1 MRSIIP
7 LFAFAF
13 AASAPVIAAE
23 YVSVPSFRSVQLR
36 GGGGVTLKPGSAQR
50 VTILEGSSQITRI
63 YVARDGQLRIDACD
77 GHCPRNYHLR
87 VEVQSPTVPDVA
99 VEGGGL
105 ITAAD
110 GFAAQ
115 GRIAVAVDG
124 GGSIDLRS
132 IDASDVTAAVN
143 GGGAI
148 SVRPR
153 AQLTAAVNGGGKI
166 RYWGNPAV
174 TMAVHGGGSVQPGY

>member
-1 MRSIIP
+1 MRSMIP

-23 YVSVPSFRSVQLR
+23 YVNAPAFRSVQLR
-36 GGGGVTLKPGSAQR
+36 GGGGVTLKPGPVQR

-63 YVARDGQLRIDACD
+63 YVARDGQLRIDACN

-87 VEVQSPTVPDVA
+87 VEVQSPQVPDVS
-99 VEGGGL
+99 VEGGGS
-105 ITAAD
+105 IKAAD

-115 GRIAVAVDG
+115 ERVAVAVDG
-124 GGSIDLRS
+124 GGAIDLRS

-153 AQLTAAVNGGGKI
+153 SQLTAAVNGGGKI